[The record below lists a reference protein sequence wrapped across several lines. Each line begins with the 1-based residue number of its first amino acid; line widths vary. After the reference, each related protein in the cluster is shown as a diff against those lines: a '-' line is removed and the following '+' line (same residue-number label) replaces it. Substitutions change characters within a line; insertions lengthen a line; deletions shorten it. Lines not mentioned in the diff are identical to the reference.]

1 MYSLVH
7 HRIEFGKKLKH
18 LDIEHYGIGPLA
30 KLEIA
35 IGDVLQQT
43 SLEVFL
49 FEVTE
54 LGPVLRVKSLSDL
67 KMLLHSQKSC
77 YYFLILWLIE
87 GRELIDFLL
96 VHELVNDMELLVVG
110 NFL

>member
-7 HRIEFGKKLKH
+7 HRIEFGKKVKH
-18 LDIEHYGIGPLA
+18 LEIKYNGIGPLA
-30 KLEIA
+30 ELEIA
-35 IGDVLQQT
+35 IGDVLQQA

-54 LGPVLRVKSLSDL
+54 LGPVLCVKSLSDL

-77 YYFLILWLIE
+77 HYFLILWLIE
-87 GRELIDFLL
+87 
-96 VHELVNDMELLVVG
+96 
-110 NFL
+110 

>member
-87 GRELIDFLL
+87 
-96 VHELVNDMELLVVG
+96 
-110 NFL
+110 

>member
-7 HRIEFGKKLKH
+7 HRIKFGKKVKNLEIKH
-18 LDIEHYGIGPLA
+18 NSIRPLTE
-30 KLEIA
+30 LEIA
-35 IGDVLQQT
+35 IGDVLQQA

-49 FEVTE
+49 FEVAE

-77 YYFLILWLIE
+77 YYFLILWLVE
-87 GRELIDFLL
+87 
-96 VHELVNDMELLVVG
+96 
-110 NFL
+110 